1 MNGSLGRITSIVTLT
16 AGAAFF
22 AAMLPTGDAV
32 ARPSTALHGGTHTNI
47 YVMSSHRG
55 RPLRITA
62 NREGGE
68 DHLAYD
74 PSWSPNGRRLLFT
87 EVRCHSCASEIH
99 VVPAR
104 PVRGNWL
111 RRTLAYG
118 FRPRW
123 SPDGK
128 KIAFVGT
135 NGGIYVMNADGS
147 HRRLLVKH
155 GLANDGPSWSPDSK
169 SIVFTE
175 QRTASSWRLYRIK
188 VDGSGLRPLRTGA
201 GSAVDAAWSPD
212 GRTIAFA
219 RQSGVWQIYTIAA
232 AGSRRRKLSD
242 GRASDSSPSWSS
254 NGRMLAFV
262 RQQGNNTSIFT
273 MTRRGRNVRRL
284 TRAARAVEPA
294 WSPRG
299 DKIAFSADLSG

>member
-1 MNGSLGRITSIVTLT
+1 MNGSLGRLT
-16 AGAAFF
+16 AVVAIVAGGAFN
-22 AAMLPTGDAV
+22 AAILPHSDAV
-32 ARPSTALHGGTHTNI
+32 ARPSTAVHGGTHTNI
-47 YVMSSHRG
+47 YVMPWRGG
-55 RPLRITA
+55 RPIRITA
-62 NREGGE
+62 NGEGGE

-74 PSWSPNGRRLLFT
+74 PSWSPDGHRIVFT
-87 EVRCHSCASEIH
+87 EVRCHSCTSEIH
-99 VVPAR
+99 VVAAR
-104 PVRGNWL
+104 PVHGNWL
-111 RRTLAYG
+111 RRTLAHG

-128 KIAFVGT
+128 KIAFIGT
-135 NGGIYVMNADGS
+135 SGGIYVMNSDGS
-147 HRRLLVKH
+147 RRRLIVKH

-175 QRTASSWRLYRIK
+175 QATASSWRIYRIRA
-188 VDGSGLRPLRTGA
+188 DGTGLRPLPTGD
-201 GSAVDAAWSPD
+201 GSVVDAAWSPD

-219 RQSGVWQIYTIAA
+219 RQSRLWQIYSMTAR
-232 AGSRRRKLSD
+232 GSQRRKLSD
-242 GRASDSSPSWSS
+242 GRASDSFPSWSP

-284 TRAARAVEPA
+284 TQGARAVEPA

-299 DKIAFSADLSG
+299 DKIAFAADLS